1 MWTLSFPDRVNAV
14 VPWKVRMAEAE
25 VVEPRPCAN
34 HPRVQTVVSC
44 GRCDKPLCPR
54 CMIYTP
60 VGVRCRDCAQ
70 MRRPPQYTLTPRVYA
85 RVLPTAVAL
94 ALVCGFLLS
103 LVPYA
108 GFLAG
113 IVIGLLVG
121 AALRRVSGYKQGRTM
136 QVIAACTVIV
146 GILSSNVFV
155 AVRTFGA
162 DHLGDAIHRGLA
174 LPVVA
179 SSILGILIG
188 IYVVIQ
194 RLR

>member
-1 MWTLSFPDRVNAV
+1 LGQLGSRRHCSLAARVA
-14 VPWKVRMAEAE
+14 
-25 VVEPRPCAN
+25 
-34 HPRVQTVVSC
+34 T
-44 GRCDKPLCPR
+44 
-54 CMIYTP
+54 
-60 VGVRCRDCAQ
+60 
-70 MRRPPQYTLTPRVYA
+70 

-94 ALVCGFLLS
+94 ALVCRFVLS

-121 AALRRVSGYKQGRTM
+121 AALRRVSGYKQGGIM

-146 GILSSNVFV
+146 GILSSNVFL

-162 DHLGDAIHRGLA
+162 DHLGDALHRGLA